1 MVMRLA
7 MPGMPSPTNHIM
19 MVMAGGA
26 GNQVMGLHPVCVDA
40 ASNGNG
46 NGQSAVASSQH
57 ATVFST
63 VDALFGLV
71 WLPQVVSCIHLLSLK
86 LDCRT

>member
-1 MVMRLA
+1 

-63 VDALFGLV
+63 VDALFGLAAS
-71 WLPQVVSCIHLLSLK
+71 SCLLHSLIKFKVGLSDLK
-86 LDCRT
+86 LVFSS